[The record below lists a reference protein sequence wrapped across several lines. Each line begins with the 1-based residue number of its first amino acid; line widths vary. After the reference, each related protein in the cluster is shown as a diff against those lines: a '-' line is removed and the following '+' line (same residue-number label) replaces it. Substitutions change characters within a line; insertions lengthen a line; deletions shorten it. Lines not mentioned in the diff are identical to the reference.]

1 MDGAYGADLRDF
13 DGDGDKDL
21 FVLAYFAR
29 FDDGPG
35 ACLRIYENRDNSWVA
50 STAPEAMLGRWM
62 TYDVG
67 DADSDGDDD
76 IVLGSVSL
84 GPGIVPD
91 SLTAAWMGTGRTFL
105 MLRNHSSHP

>member
-13 DGDGDKDL
+13 DGDGDNDL

-35 ACLRIYENRDNSWVA
+35 ATLRIYENQLGKWSA
-50 STAPEAMLGRWM
+50 STTREAMLGRWM

-67 DADSDGDDD
+67 DLDNDGDED
-76 IVLGSVSL
+76 VS
-84 GPGIVPD
+84 
-91 SLTAAWMGTGRTFL
+91 
-105 MLRNHSSHP
+105 